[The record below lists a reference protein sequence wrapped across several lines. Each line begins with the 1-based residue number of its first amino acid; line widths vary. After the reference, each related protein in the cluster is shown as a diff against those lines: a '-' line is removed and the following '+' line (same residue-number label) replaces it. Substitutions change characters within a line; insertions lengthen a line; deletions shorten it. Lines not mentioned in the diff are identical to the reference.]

1 MARVN
6 PNRASPTEPRLAR
19 EMGLAG
25 LTATGVCSMVGAG
38 INVIPFM
45 IQRNVPGIGPFVLE
59 AFAFAALP
67 AVLAAIA
74 YAVLA
79 SAMPRAGGSYVYVS
93 RALDPYLGFVASF
106 SQWFSL
112 SVAIGVVSY
121 VFVPFVRDITIALG
135 WTAAAASLD
144 TGWVRLTV
152 SLALLWTAVGI
163 NLAGVAIY
171 QRLMVPL
178 MVLTFVL
185 AGVVIVAGF
194 SFDHADFAAALLARD
209 RMTIP
214 GAEASPGAWTFLSAS
229 AVLFASFIGFD
240 SIAQAGGEAKNP
252 SRNLPLAIG
261 LAVGSVGLLYMLF
274 TAAVYHAVPWQYI
287 ADEARR
293 TDLTAPGLLGYL
305 LPRFWT
311 VVIISAAAVAL
322 AKDLPAMLLAVSRL
336 MFAWA
341 DDGIFPRAIA
351 SVHPV
356 FRTPHAAILASGMM
370 ATLGILGSHLAG
382 DFFLGVDIL
391 VSSMLVNFLLMAVSV
406 LTLPRRNPGLARSVS
421 VVPNIRIRMTVAAL
435 GVVVLAGFLTVHTW
449 KDLTGPA
456 EAWYFRSTPVWAV
469 VMAIGSI
476 VYWVEV
482 SGLRRAGVDLRA
494 RFAALPPE

>member
-1 MARVN
+1 MARIDTG
-6 PNRASPTEPRLAR
+6 RTEPRLAR

-45 IQRNVPGIGPFVLE
+45 IQRNVRGIGPFVLE
-59 AFAFAALP
+59 AFAFAAIP

-93 RALDPYLGFVASF
+93 RGLDPYLGFVASF

-135 WTAAAASLD
+135 WTGIAASLD
-144 TGWVRLTV
+144 MGWVRLTL
-152 SLALLWTAVGI
+152 SLALLWAAAGI

-171 QRLMVPL
+171 ERLMVPL
-178 MVLTFVL
+178 MFLTFIL

-194 SFDHADFAAALLARD
+194 SFDHADFAVAVVARD
-209 RMTIP
+209 RRAISSV
-214 GAEASPGAWTFLSAS
+214 EASPGTWTFLSAS

-261 LAVGSVGLLYMLF
+261 LAVGSVGVLYILF
-274 TAAVYHAVPWQYI
+274 TAAVYHAVPWEYI
-287 ADEARR
+287 ADEAQRR
-293 TDLTAPGLLGYL
+293 DLTAPGLLGYL
-305 LPRFWT
+305 LPPLWT
-311 VVIISAAAVAL
+311 VIIISAAAVAL

-341 DDGIFPRAIA
+341 GDGIFPRAIA

-356 FRTPHAAILASGMM
+356 FRTPHVAILASGAM

-406 LTLPRRNPGLARSVS
+406 LTLPRRNPALARSVT
-421 VVPNIRIRMTVAAL
+421 VLPNIRIRTMVAAL
-435 GVVVLAGFLTVHTW
+435 GIVVLAGFLAVHTW

-456 EAWYFRSTPVWAV
+456 EAWYFRSTPLWAV
-469 VMAIGSI
+469 VMAIGSL
-476 VYWVEV
+476 VYWLEV

-494 RFAALPPE
+494 RFAVLPPE